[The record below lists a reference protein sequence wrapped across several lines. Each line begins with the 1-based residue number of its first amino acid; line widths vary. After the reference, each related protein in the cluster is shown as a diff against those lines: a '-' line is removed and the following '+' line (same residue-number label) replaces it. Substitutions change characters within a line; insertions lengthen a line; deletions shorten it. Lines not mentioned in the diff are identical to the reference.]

1 MNKYAP
7 GHDQA
12 AATFMQL
19 RSAETSAGFM
29 RECLRPGVRMLDCGC
44 GPGTI
49 TVDLARLVAPGEV
62 IGIDMADAQL
72 NFARA
77 VAVQQGVDNVR
88 FEIADV
94 GELPYADASFDVVT
108 SHSLLEH
115 LPNPLLALREM
126 ARVLKPGGY
135 VAIRCLD
142 FEHQI
147 TWPDLPAFRQAV
159 ELGPAVI
166 RHNGGDPNIGR
177 RLGELAHQ
185 AGFID
190 IRHTATIN
198 AAGVG
203 DPHLPAVAMM
213 MRGAFGEQMR
223 KAGLCD
229 AETLE
234 SFAALLESLAQ
245 QPGVFSA
252 VPFGEVLAR
261 KPDAER

>member
-1 MNKYAP
+1 MNNYAP

-12 AATFMQL
+12 AANFMQL
-19 RSAETSAGFM
+19 RSADNSAGFM
-29 RECLRPGVRMLDCGC
+29 RDCLRPGARMLDCGC

-49 TVDLARLVAPGEV
+49 TVSLARLVAPGEV
-62 IGIDMADAQL
+62 IGIDMAQAQL

-77 VAVQQGVDNVR
+77 VAAQEGIQNVR
-88 FEIADV
+88 FEIGDV
-94 GELPYADASFDVVT
+94 CALPYADASFDAVT

-115 LPNPLLALREM
+115 LSDPSLALREM
-126 ARVLKPGGY
+126 ARVLRPGGY
-135 VAIRCLD
+135 LAVRCVD

-190 IRHTATIN
+190 IRHTATID
-198 AAGVG
+198 AAGAG
-203 DPHLPAVAMM
+203 NPRLPAVAMM
-213 MRGAFGEQMR
+213 YRGAFGEQMCQ
-223 KAGLCD
+223 AGLCD
-229 AETLE
+229 ADTLE
-234 SFAALLESLAQ
+234 SLASLLESLAK
-245 QPGVFSA
+245 QPGVFSGL
-252 VPFGEVLAR
+252 PFGEVLAR
-261 KPDAER
+261 KPDFAR

>member
-1 MNKYAP
+1 
-7 GHDQA
+7 
-12 AATFMQL
+12 
-19 RSAETSAGFM
+19 M
-29 RECLRPGVRMLDCGC
+29 RDCLRAGVRMLDCGC

-49 TVDLARLVAPGEV
+49 TIGLASLVAPGEV
-62 IGIDMADAQL
+62 IGIDMAQAQL
-72 NFARA
+72 DRARA
-77 VAVQQGVDNVR
+77 AAAQEGVKNVR
-88 FEIADV
+88 FEIGDV
-94 GELPYADASFDVVT
+94 CALTYADASFDVVT

-115 LPNPLLALREM
+115 LPNPLLALQEM
-126 ARVLKPGGY
+126 ARVLRPGGY
-135 VAIRCLD
+135 LAIRSVD

-185 AGFID
+185 AGFVD
-190 IRHTATIN
+190 IRHTATID

-203 DPHLPAVAMM
+203 NPRLPAVAMM

-223 KAGLCD
+223 QAGLCD
-229 AETLE
+229 ADTLE
-234 SFAALLESLAQ
+234 SLASLLESLAR
-245 QPGVFSA
+245 QPGVFSG

-261 KPDAER
+261 KPQ